1 MARLNV
7 LIGLACSVFFFA
19 GVGLRKEDSE
29 DSLSLV
35 SNQSDEHARAIVD
48 NDEHD
53 LAIADS
59 GEHELVSV
67 DSVEQEHA
75 SADSNRSGDQ
85 ELENASPYA
94 IELEHFQMLKDLRK
108 RGFTCPGGKYFPG
121 IPDTESTFKF
131 DCRLWRAAQL
141 WSRKMGE
148 GNFFAHSHG
157 GSNPWDRARAQGY
170 QGVLGENIGAGVS
183 SPEGALNMWK
193 KSDGHC
199 VNMMNADYTDFA
211 VGYAYVPGS
220 GYKHYWTQLVGKDHT
235 GAPLDQ
241 SCLTGAPAP
250 LPTPAPRPPWNWG
263 GSGTGGGSSG
273 SGGSGSGGFSGS
285 SGGSGGFS
293 GFGGSSGGSGGFSG
307 LGGSSG
313 NGVQVIGF
321 CFPPS
326 AKVQVDPG
334 IGNLGVERALT
345 ELSPGDKLLGQHDEL
360 NTYLLDFHADANGRE
375 FMPTSY
381 LRIEHELQKTDRPL
395 IITANH
401 LVVVSSRPDGR
412 HVSVPA
418 GLLHPEKHAL
428 LVSVSV
434 DGERGAKVVPSLIK
448 SVDTVVLPG
457 FAAPLSSSGTLF
469 VEGVL
474 VSSYALLSDKQ
485 LALWQRGPS
494 FLRDHAQL
502 ICHILAMPFCWASV
516 AGYGANYLSLLSGFF
531 DGISSSLLL
540 LSSNAAS
547 VMPL

>member
-148 GNFFAHSHG
+148 EKFVGHYRG
-157 GSNPWDRARAQGY
+157 GTNYVTRANAQGY
-170 QGVLGENIGAGVS
+170 YGLVLENVAAGMNT
-183 SPEGALNMWK
+183 PGGALKSWK
-193 KSDGHC
+193 ASDGHC
-199 VNMMNADYTDFA
+199 TAMMNATYDNFA
-211 VGYAYVPGS
+211 VGYAYVPRS
-220 GYKHYWTQLVGKDHT
+220 PYKHYWTLMVGSLMNGSVDR
-235 GAPLDQ
+235 
-241 SCLTGAPAP
+241 SCLKGPPTP
-250 LPTPAPRPPWNWG
+250 LPKGASRGGGGGGWG
-263 GSGTGGGSSG
+263 GGGG
-273 SGGSGSGGFSGS
+273 GGGG
-285 SGGSGGFS
+285 
-293 GFGGSSGGSGGFSG
+293 
-307 LGGSSG
+307 G
-313 NGVQVIGF
+313 NGGKVYAAAA

-326 AKVQVDPG
+326 AKVQVDPRRGSLG
-334 IGNLGVERALT
+334 IERPLS

-381 LRIEHELQKTDRPL
+381 LRIEHELQKTGRPL

-401 LVVVSSRPDGR
+401 LVVASTRTDGR
-412 HVSVPA
+412 QVSVPA

-474 VSSYALLSDKQ
+474 VSSFALLSDKQ

-494 FLRDHAQL
+494 FVREHIQL
-502 ICHILAMPFCWASV
+502 ICHIVAMPFRWASA
-516 AGYGANYLSLLSGFF
+516 AGYGNRYLSLLSGVL
-531 DGISSSLLL
+531 DGLSSSLLHF
-540 LSSNAAS
+540 SSHATS

>member
-1 MARLNV
+1 MTRMYVFL
-7 LIGLACSVFFFA
+7 GLAWSFSYLRTGF
-19 GVGLRKEDSE
+19 GLRRDESRDSTW
-29 DSLSLV
+29 
-35 SNQSDEHARAIVD
+35 SDEHESAIVD
-48 NDEHD
+48 
-53 LAIADS
+53 S
-59 GEHELVSV
+59 GEQELASV
-67 DSVEQEHA
+67 DSDE
-75 SADSNRSGDQ
+75 SAQKLESVDSKQRGAQ
-85 ELENASPYA
+85 ELQNGSPYA
-94 IELEHFQMLKDLRK
+94 IELEQFEMMKKLRK
-108 RGFTCPGGKYFPG
+108 QGFKCPGGKRFKG
-121 IPDTESTFKF
+121 VPDAESTFKF

-141 WSRKMGE
+141 WSKTMGE
-148 GNFFAHSHG
+148 GNFFSHNRG
-157 GSNPWDRARAQGY
+157 QSTPNLRAFEQKYYGM
-170 QGVLGENIGAGVS
+170 VGENIGAGT
-183 SPEGALNMWK
+183 PAPGGALEMWK
-193 KSDGHC
+193 NSDGHC
-199 VNMMNADYTDFA
+199 TNMMNSMYTDFA

-220 GYKHYWTQLVGKDHT
+220 SFRHYWTQLSGVSSGG
-235 GAPLDQ
+235 GAVDQ
-241 SCLTGAPAP
+241 SCLSGSPAP
-250 LPTPAPRPPWNWG
+250 LPTPAPLPPWWG

-273 SGGSGSGGFSGS
+273 TGSGSGSGGSSGFGS
-285 SGGSGGFS
+285 SGGSSGFS
-293 GFGGSSGGSGGFSG
+293 GFGSGNGFGGS
-307 LGGSSG
+307 SSG
-313 NGVQVIGF
+313 NGVQVVGF
-321 CFPPS
+321 CFPPH

-334 IGNLGVERALT
+334 IGNLGIERALS

-381 LRIEHELQKTDRPL
+381 LRIEHELQKTGRPL

-401 LVVVSSRPDGR
+401 LVVASTRTDGR
-412 HVSVPA
+412 QVSVPA